1 MQDFNDDDTFK
12 KLPGDLAGGHHPVHR
27 VGVGSLFRDL
37 QSHML
42 LHQKTKNHSINQKL
56 YCNKF
61 SKDFTKIQSSCL
73 FFKINFCLC
82 CVFVAVHGFSLVVVS
97 GAYSLV
103 EMRGVLT
110 AEASRCG
117 EPTLQTCGLQ
127 QLRCAGLVVVVLGLS
142 CLWHVESSQTR
153 DQTCVPAL
161 AAGFLTTGPPGKS
174 WQENFFLTKI
184 IHTQDNPF

>member
-12 KLPGDLAGGHHPVHR
+12 KLPGDSAGGHRPTHR

-42 LHQKTKNHSINQKL
+42 LHQKTKNHNINHKQ

-82 CVFVAVHGFSLVVVS
+82 CVFVAVCGFSLVVVS
-97 GAYSLV
+97 GTYSVV

-117 EPTLQTCGLQ
+117 EPTLQVCGLQ

-142 CLWHVESSQTR
+142 CLWHVESSQAR
-153 DQTCVPAL
+153 DRTCVPCIGSQILNHRTTREVL
-161 AAGFLTTGPPGKS
+161 AG
-174 WQENFFLTKI
+174 NFF
-184 IHTQDNPF
+184 